1 MILAGLIV
9 SSFNGKITTL
19 SDTILSSSKEAVEL
33 CILMF
38 GIVGLW
44 SGLMNIALSLGITTQ
59 LQKLLTPFLTFLFP
73 NLKNQKAKEY
83 ISTNIVA
90 NILGLGWAA
99 TPSGLKAMEELQK
112 DNPDKNTAT
121 NEMCSFLIL
130 NISSLQLIPIN
141 IIAYRSQYG
150 SVNPSKILIPGL
162 IARFHDRCCYL
173 YQMEGPKTMITFL
186 ANLVIP
192 LFIFTLVLYGTLK
205 RKDIYTPFLEG
216 VMDGFKIV
224 LEIAPTLIALFF
236 AIQIFRSSGALDL
249 IVRFLTPMGK
259 LLKIPKEVLPV
270 IFAKLFS
277 SSAATGFLLDIY
289 KTSGPD
295 SLAGFMSS
303 VILSSTETCF
313 YTLSVYYSVVGIEK
327 IRYTLTGALLAVFVG
342 TFISVFISYL

>member
-1 MILAGLIV
+1 
-9 SSFNGKITTL
+9 
-19 SDTILSSSKEAVEL
+19 
-33 CILMF
+33 
-38 GIVGLW
+38 
-44 SGLMNIALSLGITTQ
+44 
-59 LQKLLTPFLTFLFP
+59 
-73 NLKNQKAKEY
+73 
-83 ISTNIVA
+83 
-90 NILGLGWAA
+90 
-99 TPSGLKAMEELQK
+99 
-112 DNPDKNTAT
+112 
-121 NEMCSFLIL
+121 
-130 NISSLQLIPIN
+130 
-141 IIAYRSQYG
+141 
-150 SVNPSKILIPGL
+150 
-162 IARFHDRCCYL
+162 
-173 YQMEGPKTMITFL
+173 MITFL

-313 YTLSVYYSVVGIEK
+313 YTLSCGWNRKDSIYIDWGIACRFCWYFYFC
-327 IRYTLTGALLAVFVG
+327 IHLLFLTFPDI
-342 TFISVFISYL
+342 FMI